1 MQNKSITIK
10 PIQEYSDS
18 EILNFTEEDISRI
31 KYQTAIRANIK
42 FLKEPVKPSI
52 PELPFDE
59 TVYQIDLLNYSL
71 AFKDLQEATKV
82 LNLLKNSS
90 SVGNI
95 ISETLNIGFKDTFVS
110 IFIPK
115 HSGTK
120 GTMESPIYIKEV
132 KAMSENTFK
141 RYKELIAPFSASI
154 EEYNKKMEEYIN
166 DKKEYNAISYTI
178 DDYIRNIQSKN
189 ELLNEYK
196 DIFKT
201 IYMPAFNEDSELAIS
216 HFKNVYDSISDADI
230 SYILDI
236 YNK

>member
-1 MQNKSITIK
+1 MQNKSIIIK
-10 PIQEYSDS
+10 PIEEYSYS

-31 KYQTAIRANIK
+31 KYQTAIRAGIK

-52 PELPFDE
+52 LEPPFDE

-71 AFKDLQEATKV
+71 AFKDMQEAIKV

-95 ISETLNIGFKDTFVS
+95 TSETLNIGFKDTFVF
-110 IFIPK
+110 IFTPK
-115 HSGTK
+115 HSGTN

-141 RYKELIAPFSASI
+141 KYRELIAPFNSAI
-154 EEYNKKMEEYIN
+154 EEYNKKMVEYIN
-166 DKKEYNAISYTI
+166 DKKEYSVISCYI
-178 DDYIRNIQSKN
+178 DDYIRNIKAKN
-189 ELLNEYK
+189 ALLNEYK

-201 IYMPAFNEDSELAIS
+201 IYMPAFNEDLELAIS

-230 SYILDI
+230 SYILDN
-236 YNK
+236 NK

>member
-10 PIQEYSDS
+10 PILEYSDS

-31 KYQTAIRANIK
+31 KYQTAIRAGIK

-71 AFKDLQEATKV
+71 AFKDMQEATKV

-95 ISETLNIGFKDTFVS
+95 TSETLNIGFKDTFVS
-110 IFIPK
+110 IFTPK
-115 HSGTK
+115 HSGTN

-132 KAMSENTFK
+132 KAVSENTFK
-141 RYKELIAPFSASI
+141 MYKELIEPFSASI

-166 DKKEYNAISYTI
+166 DKKEYNVISYNI
-178 DDYIRNIQSKN
+178 DDYIRNIQSKK
-189 ELLNEYK
+189 ELLNACSNLF
-196 DIFKT
+196 INV
-201 IYMPAFNEDSELAIS
+201 YMPAFNEDLELAIS
-216 HFKNVYDSISDADI
+216 HFKNVYDFISDADI
-230 SYILDI
+230 SYILDN
-236 YNK
+236 NK